1 MELSNIAEEVLQ
13 SLRKQ
18 GEGNRSIVINRE
30 YASELGIP
38 YHLLKKIVNDLI
50 CEGYLT
56 KRAETKDGQIV
67 RTVNEN

>member
-1 MELSNIAEEVLQ
+1 MELSNIAEAVLQ

-38 YHLLKKIVNDLI
+38 YH
-50 CEGYLT
+50 C
-56 KRAETKDGQIV
+56 
-67 RTVNEN
+67 